1 MSKIEKSKKEL
12 PTKEK
17 FYSSSTGRKITD
29 KEYEHVL
36 NVWNKYEIKDYQD
49 LYLKC
54 DILLL
59 ADAFEKLRNNN
70 FSNYGLCPSRY
81 LSAPSL
87 RFNAMIKITKIKLEL
102 FPEADIYIFLEKDT
116 KGGISY
122 ISNRYSKANK
132 KYLKSFDPKQESKD
146 IIYLDE
152 NNSMW
157 LCNV

>member
-87 RFNAMIKITKIKLEL
+87 RFNAMIKITKIKLEP

-116 KGGISY
+116 KSGISY

>member
-49 LYLKC
+49 FYLKC

-70 FSNYGLCPSRY
+70 FSNYGLCSSRY

>member
-1 MSKIEKSKKEL
+1 MSKTEKSKKEL

-17 FYSSSTGRKITD
+17 IYSSSTGRKITD

-70 FSNYGLCPSRY
+70 FSNYGLCPSHY

-87 RFNAMIKITKIKLEL
+87 RFNAMIKITKIKLEF

-122 ISNRYSKANK
+122 ISNRYSKADK

-157 LCNV
+157 LCNA

>member
-70 FSNYGLCPSRY
+70 FSNYGLCPSLY